1 MSEHDVPAPPPLHE
15 NQHFNKVMD
24 CIRSFELKQMSL
36 NFKFCTICKERRIE
50 TKISSSSICKRCN
63 SDKNSLKLF
72 SFQNIMDPQSV
83 PPELSDLSIIEQQ
96 LICRI
101 SPCINI
107 HMLKHGGIAS
117 AGHCVTFPQEV
128 NEPAKIFPRLPS
140 EINIVRV
147 RKLGKNDTSKD
158 YSVRRQKIQEALLFL
173 KNNNSAYTDIIIS
186 QDRLNSLPVD
196 GELTS
201 VQTVEFNPDTVHN
214 SDLGPA
220 PNQTDPG
227 EIN

>member
-72 SFQNIMDPQSV
+72 SFQNNMDPQSV

-158 YSVRRQKIQEALLFL
+158 
-173 KNNNSAYTDIIIS
+173 
-186 QDRLNSLPVD
+186 
-196 GELTS
+196 
-201 VQTVEFNPDTVHN
+201 
-214 SDLGPA
+214 
-220 PNQTDPG
+220 
-227 EIN
+227 